1 MKEYSY
7 DLIFNKLVNEI
18 PINKSDK
25 VYGITFIA
33 GPGYGK
39 STVASMIAK
48 KLNLYITANDKIR
61 RLYDKLGFD
70 NVLYEDDIKKM
81 ANDRTVYLLKNKTS
95 HIIDANM
102 EFFWQMATDNYQ
114 KYNAKLIF
122 IELVCDENEILKR
135 IDKRA
140 QNYDKSNN
148 LSRAGREDF
157 YKYLE
162 LKKEKGIPK
171 DKIFYKINTNCS
183 LKEIEKQVDLFINK
197 LKKYLSSD

>member
-7 DLIFNKLVNEI
+7 DLIFKKLISEI
-18 PINKSDK
+18 PINKSEN

-39 STVASMIAK
+39 STVANIISK

-61 RLYDKLGFD
+61 RLYDELGFD
-70 NVLYEDDIKKM
+70 NVLYENDIKKM
-81 ANDRTVYLLKNKTS
+81 ANDRTIYLLQNKTS

-102 EFFWQMATDNYQ
+102 EFFWEMASDNYQ

-122 IELVCDENEILKR
+122 VELVCDENEILKR
-135 IDKRA
+135 IEKRS
-140 QNYDKSNN
+140 QNYGKNDN
-148 LSRAGREDF
+148 LSRAGKEDF

-171 DKIFYKINTNCS
+171 DKIFYTINTNCS
-183 LKEIEKQVDLFINK
+183 VEEIEKQVDLFIKKLNK
-197 LKKYLSSD
+197 EIIHK